1 MSEKRR
7 DLEPLL
13 KDLSEK
19 TRSFKRNV
27 VSLAVEF
34 KDARSRLASLEE
46 SSPHKSLTQQAI
58 EEKARN
64 IEEELSRLRRNLEES
79 NGQLQSSACNAN
91 RFLEELDAVRF
102 QLSGAEETANA
113 SVASAESA
121 QIQFLALGKELE
133 EKNKSFT
140 DHINHVNNLEE
151 QLKQLQKDLQTRED
165 SQRQLKHEVVRI
177 EKDIMEALKESG
189 TNKDCELRKMLD
201 EFSLK
206 NFEKINKLLSLKDE
220 ETAKLRD
227 EISVLSAQWRLKME
241 DVESQ
246 LEKNRRADQELKKR
260 VMKLEFCLHEA
271 RNQTRKL
278 QRTEERRDKTV
289 KQLKEDL
296 AATQERLAS
305 NDKQNFWESPNFKL
319 VVSISILVLAI
330 FAKQ

>member
-1 MSEKRR
+1 MW
-7 DLEPLL
+7 
-13 KDLSEK
+13 
-19 TRSFKRNV
+19 
-27 VSLAVEF
+27 
-34 KDARSRLASLEE
+34 
-46 SSPHKSLTQQAI
+46 Q
-58 EEKARN
+58 
-64 IEEELSRLRRNLEES
+64 
-79 NGQLQSSACNAN
+79 
-91 RFLEELDAVRF
+91 FLEELDAIRF

-246 LEKNRRADQELKKR
+246 VLFCQIDFLLSLSSLNRIIINLCY
-260 VMKLEFCLHEA
+260 LWPFTYSC
-271 RNQTRKL
+271 N
-278 QRTEERRDKTV
+278 
-289 KQLKEDL
+289 
-296 AATQERLAS
+296 S
-305 NDKQNFWESPNFKL
+305 
-319 VVSISILVLAI
+319 
-330 FAKQ
+330 